1 MKKTVFIAALAVVAM
16 ASCTK
21 NELKVPS
28 TGSDAVISF
37 QPVVA
42 NATKADYITNSS
54 ISTAPTSFSFA
65 VFAWY
70 PQGGG
75 EMQASTTNG
84 TLYMNNVPVTYK
96 NTNYDGD
103 EGSGTWAPSTTYY
116 WPKNGKLSFDAYAP
130 ADAHAASTPGAGKGT
145 FTSDIK
151 KGLQIADYT
160 VADLENQY
168 DLLYS
173 TRAQNKN
180 TSNGGNSGN
189 LTYDGVD
196 IAFNHALAAIE
207 VKAMTA
213 ANYGAGAIKLNKVSI
228 LYACNKGNFSQ
239 GMSNAMTEGTPVWTN
254 QKNEVNYVLYDAGA
268 TLSDGANLS
277 QTPLTSESTPAISNA
292 ILLPQSFVHA
302 SNTVSIKV
310 DYSIKGTNGYLA
322 QTQTFKLNTTSSSE
336 AGGTSAPLSAWE
348 IGKKYTY
355 TLLFTLEDIH
365 FAPSVENWKEV
376 TVNDIDVK

>member
-1 MKKTVFIAALAVVAM
+1 MKKSLLFAALAVVAM

-54 ISTAPTSFSFA
+54 ISTNPTSFSFA

-70 PQGGG
+70 PDGG
-75 EMQASTTNG
+75 EMLASTTSG
-84 TLYMNNVPVTYK
+84 TRYMDNVTVTY
-96 NTNYDGD
+96 N
-103 EGSGTWAPSTTYY
+103 GSFDDTDDTGTGTWAPSTTYY

-130 ADAHAASTPGAGKGT
+130 ASAHAASTPGAGKGT

-160 VADLENQY
+160 VAALENQY

-173 TRAQNKN
+173 TRAQNKK
-180 TSNGGNSGN
+180 TSVGTENA
-189 LTYDGVD
+189 TYDGVD

-207 VKAMTA
+207 VKAKTA
-213 ANYGAGAIKLNKVSI
+213 DNYGADVIQLTGVTIENA
-228 LYACNKGNFSQ
+228 YDKGTFSQ
-239 GMSNAMTEGTPVWTN
+239 GMSSPVG
-254 QKNEVNYVLYDAGA
+254 V
-268 TLSDGANLS
+268 
-277 QTPLTSESTPAISNA
+277 STPAWTGHDHEVDYVLFSGTQSLNTTVVGSPTISNA
-292 ILLPQSFVHA
+292 IVLPQDFAHS
-302 SNTVSIKV
+302 SNEVSIKV
-310 DYSIKGTNGYLA
+310 DYQIKGTTGYLA
-322 QTQTFKLNTTSSSE
+322 QTQTFKLSTTSGSV
-336 AGGTSAPLSAWE
+336 AGGASGPLSAWE

-355 TLLFTLEDIH
+355 TLVFTLEDIH
-365 FAPSVENWKEV
+365 FAPSVTEWTEV

>member
-1 MKKTVFIAALAVVAM
+1 MKKSLLFAALAVVAM

-54 ISTAPTSFSFA
+54 ISTAPNSFKFA

-70 PQGGG
+70 PQGG
-75 EMQASTTNG
+75 EMLAGTTTG
-84 TLYMNNVPVTYK
+84 TLYMNNVPVTY
-96 NTNYDGD
+96 NSTNYDGD

-145 FTSDIK
+145 FNSDIK

-160 VADLENQY
+160 VAELANQY

-173 TRAQNKN
+173 TRATNKN
-180 TSNGGNSGN
+180 TSVGETNA
-189 LTYDGVD
+189 TYDGVD
-196 IAFNHALAAIE
+196 IPFNHALAAIE
-207 VKAMTA
+207 VKAKTA
-213 ANYGAGAIKLNKVSI
+213 ADYGTDAIKLNKI
-228 LYACNKGNFSQ
+228 TIQNAFNKGTFDQ
-239 GMSNAMTEGTPVWTN
+239 GMTNAMTIGTPEWSN
-254 QKNEVNYVLYDAGA
+254 QGNEVEYVLYDAGS
-268 TLSDGANLS
+268 TLSDGASLS
-277 QTPLTSESTPAISNA
+277 QTPLESPTISNA
-292 ILLPQSFVHA
+292 ILLPQDFDH
-302 SNTVSIKV
+302 TTTGKIVSIKV
-310 DYSIKGTNGYLA
+310 DYSIKGTNDYLA
-322 QTQTFKLNTTSSSE
+322 QTQTFKLNTTTGPE
-336 AGGTSAPLSAWE
+336 AGGSYNSLSAWE

-355 TLLFTLEDIH
+355 TLVFTLEDIH
-365 FAPSVENWKEV
+365 FAPSVENWTEV
-376 TVNDIDVK
+376 TVNDITVK

>member
-1 MKKTVFIAALAVVAM
+1 MKKTVFIAALAIVAM
-16 ASCTK
+16 VSCTK

-28 TGSDAVISF
+28 TGTDAVISF

-130 ADAHAASTPGAGKGT
+130 ASAHDGTPSAGKGK

-173 TRAQNKN
+173 TRAKNKN
-180 TSNGGNSGN
+180 TSTGETNA
-189 LTYDGVD
+189 TYDGVD
-196 IAFNHALAAIE
+196 IAFYHALAAIE
-207 VKAMTA
+207 VKAKTA
-213 ANYGAGAIKLNKVSI
+213 ADYGSDVIQLTGVTIENAYNQGD
-228 LYACNKGNFSQ
+228 FSL
-239 GMSNAMTEGTPVWTN
+239 GMTSPIAEAAPAWTCDN
-254 QKNEVNYVLYDAGA
+254 NEVNYALFSG
-268 TLSDGANLS
+268 TQSLS
-277 QTPLTSESTPAISNA
+277 TTEVTSPTIKNA
-292 ILLPQSFVHA
+292 IVLPQSFTH
-302 SNTVSIKV
+302 SPNEVSIKV
-310 DYSIKGTNGYLA
+310 DYQIKGTNGYLA
-322 QTQTFKLNTTSSSE
+322 QTQTFD
-336 AGGTSAPLSAWE
+336 LSDTMVGSTAQTGWDM
-348 IGKKYTY
+348 GKKYTY
-355 TLLFTLEDIH
+355 TLVFTLEDIH
-365 FAPSVENWKEV
+365 FAPSVEAWTEV
-376 TVNDIDVK
+376 TVKDIDVK

>member
-42 NATKADYITNSS
+42 NATKADYLT
-54 ISTAPTSFSFA
+54 TANMATKCTDFG

-70 PQGGG
+70 PNGGTM
-75 EMQASTTNG
+75 ETTTTAG
-84 TLYMNNVPVTYK
+84 TLYMDNVTVTY
-96 NTNYDGD
+96 N
-103 EGSGTWAPSTTYY
+103 GSFNDPNDKGTGTWAPATNYY

-130 ADAHAASTPGAGKGT
+130 VSAHAASTPGAGKGT

-160 VADLENQY
+160 VAELASQY

-173 TRAQNKN
+173 TRAKNKN

-189 LTYDGVD
+189 VTYDGVD

-207 VKAMTA
+207 VKAQTA
-213 ANYGAGAIKLNKVSI
+213 ADYAADAIKLNKVSI

-268 TLSDGANLS
+268 ILSDGASLT
-277 QTPLTSESTPAISNA
+277 QTPLASPTISNA
-292 ILLPQSFVHA
+292 ILLPQLFAHA

-322 QTQTFKLNTTSSSE
+322 QTQTFKLNTTSGSE
-336 AGGTSAPLSAWE
+336 AGGAYSSLSAWE

-355 TLLFTLEDIH
+355 TLVFTLEDIH
-365 FAPSVENWKEV
+365 FAPSVENWTKV
-376 TVNDIDVK
+376 TVKDIDVK

>member
-1 MKKTVFIAALAVVAM
+1 MKKSLICAALAVVAM

-54 ISTAPTSFSFA
+54 ISNDRTSFSFA

-70 PQGGG
+70 PDGG
-75 EMQASTTNG
+75 EMLTSTTSG
-84 TLYMNNVPVTYK
+84 TRYMDNVTVTYK
-96 NTNYDGD
+96 TFIDDSD
-103 EGSGTWAPSTTYY
+103 EGSGTWAPTTTYY

-130 ADAHAASTPGAGKGT
+130 ASAHAASTPGAGKGT

-160 VADLENQY
+160 VADLGSQY

-173 TRAQNKN
+173 TRALNKN
-180 TSNGGNSGN
+180 TSVGETNA
-189 LTYDGVD
+189 TYDGVD

-207 VKAMTA
+207 VKAKTA
-213 ANYGAGAIKLNKVSI
+213 ADYGTDVIKLNKVTI

-239 GMSNAMTEGTPVWTN
+239 GMSNAITEGTPVWTN

-268 TLSDGANLS
+268 ELSNGANLS
-277 QTPLTSESTPAISNA
+277 TTPLTSETTPAISNA
-292 ILLPQSFVHA
+292 ILLPQSFAHA

-322 QTQTFKLNTTSSSE
+322 QTQTFKLNTTSGSE
-336 AGGTSAPLSAWE
+336 PGGTYSPLSAWE

-355 TLLFTLEDIH
+355 TLVFTLEDIH
-365 FAPSVENWKEV
+365 FAPSVENWTDV
-376 TVNDIDVK
+376 TVGQIDVK